1 MEIASQ
7 HVPESTFGPH
17 PPSMRNVLPENRVT
31 HGLQA
36 VIDVAVLSCGW
47 WLLALSTLTCVE
59 ILGRKFFG
67 FSLQGVDEI
76 GSYTFAIVTA
86 FGFSYAL
93 ISAGHTRVDFLLS
106 RFALRTR
113 ALLNGTAMVVLAA
126 LTLLA
131 TYRAWHVLAESHEL
145 VSTAP
150 TPLATPLW
158 YPQTI
163 WFAAWLLFAVT
174 ALVAAVHACQLA
186 LRRDWAELNLRYGPQ
201 TLEEEIESESA
212 VRLK

>member
-1 MEIASQ
+1 
-7 HVPESTFGPH
+7 
-17 PPSMRNVLPENRVT
+17 MRKVLPDNRVT
-31 HGLQA
+31 RTLQV
-36 VIDVAVLSCGW
+36 VIDVAVLACGW
-47 WLLALSTLTCVE
+47 WLLALSALTCVE

-76 GSYTFAIVTA
+76 GSYTVAIVTA

-93 ISAGHTRVDFLLS
+93 VTAGHTRVDFLLS
-106 RFALRTR
+106 HFAPRTR
-113 ALLNGTAMVVLAA
+113 ALLNGVAMVMLAA

-131 TYRAWHVLAESHEL
+131 AYRAGHVLAESYEL

-158 YPQTI
+158 YPQSI
-163 WFAAWLLFAVT
+163 WFAAWVLFAAT
-174 ALVAAVHACQLA
+174 ALMAAAYACRLA
-186 LRRDWAELNLRYGPQ
+186 VRRDWTELNRRYGPQ

>member
-1 MEIASQ
+1 
-7 HVPESTFGPH
+7 
-17 PPSMRNVLPENRVT
+17 MRKVLPESRAT
-31 HGLQA
+31 RILEA
-36 VIDVAVLSCGW
+36 AIDVAALVCGW
-47 WLLALSTLTCVE
+47 WLLALSALTCIE

-93 ISAGHTRVDFLLS
+93 ISAGHTRVDFVLS
-106 RFALRTR
+106 RFSPRTQ
-113 ALLNGTAMVVLAA
+113 ALLNAASVVTLAA
-126 LTLLA
+126 LSLLA
-131 TYRAWHVLAESHEL
+131 AYRAWHVLAESHEL

-174 ALVAAVHACQLA
+174 AVVVAAFAGRLV
-186 LRRDWAELNLRYGPQ
+186 LRRDWTELNRRYGPQ